1 MLLYVSKRG
10 HWAVYM
16 PHWMVSLAVL
26 YQAITQTNAGLLA
39 IGPIGT
45 NFSEIL
51 IEVRENAF
59 ENVIRRSKSF
69 CRTLN
74 KNWSWRIFAI
84 TSDEF
89 LLSLYIRQVVHQPTH

>member
-1 MLLYVSKRG
+1 MRCGEKSIFLGDRKTNATFPLSHVLENQKWECGVSFSILL
-10 HWAVYM
+10 
-16 PHWMVSLAVL
+16 L

-69 CRTLN
+69 CRALN
-74 KNWSWRIFAI
+74 KN
-84 TSDEF
+84 
-89 LLSLYIRQVVHQPTH
+89 